1 MKSKPPI
8 YTVPLIRNA
17 RSGLVMSR
25 GFWKA
30 HYTVDGKPRYKSMR
44 TKDLATATLRR
55 DEFYGGLGCSVK
67 HGEGDRFLYPIS
79 GYVVKIRGRY
89 IGTFQDRDEAI
100 AARDKELG

>member
-1 MKSKPPI
+1 MKRKPTT

-17 RSGLVMSR
+17 RSGLIMSR
-25 GFWKA
+25 GVWKA

-55 DEFYGGLGCSVK
+55 DEFYASLDCPVT
-67 HGEGDRFLYPIS
+67 HGEGDRFLYPLS
-79 GYVVKIRGRY
+79 GYVVRIRGKY
-89 IGTFQDRDEAI
+89 IGTFQDREDAI